1 MIYYKATDPQ
11 GRTRGG
17 MDWTVPGT
25 VNEATGRGTELCTD
39 GVLHVYRTPEQ
50 AAFMIPVH
58 VLNYTRLFEVEVPEI
73 VADDGAKCGCKR
85 ATVIREVPMPVLTIE
100 QRVGIAIRVSLL
112 VYSEPGYVRWAEGW
126 LSGKDRSADAAYAAR
141 AAADAAHAAYAADA
155 AAHAAY
161 AADAAAHAA
170 DADDAAAHAAYAAD
184 AAAHAAD
191 ADDAAAYAAYAAHAA
206 YAADAGKS
214 IDLLSIIETV
224 LSKEAT

>member
-126 LSGKDRSADAAYAAR
+126 LSGKDRSADAAYAA
-141 AAADAAHAAYAADA
+141 
-155 AAHAAY
+155 HAAY